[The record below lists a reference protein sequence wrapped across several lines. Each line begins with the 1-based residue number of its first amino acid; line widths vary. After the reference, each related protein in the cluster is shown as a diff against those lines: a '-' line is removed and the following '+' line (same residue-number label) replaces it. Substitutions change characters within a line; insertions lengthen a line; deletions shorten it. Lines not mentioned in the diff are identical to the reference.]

1 MLPNCDKSDFSRPRR
16 DPLRSATL
24 SPLDRDVTVQAV
36 EAMRSSPSV
45 VSSDQ
50 RTFTCL
56 DEFGHGSRAWR
67 EINER
72 TRIGRRYFASFI
84 ANGAA
89 IAIERIRRPSTTTVI
104 ADKAL
109 PSVIGADVGRIFA
122 GLEEN
127 LTIGLDKYV
136 TRNAGADGP
145 RATARDT
152 NLLHGSFP
160 DIELAE
166 LANELRKMRA
176 ALKVHLEGDD
186 PEKIRQIGVLASA
199 ERAARNGDGT
209 AAERHLRQ
217 ATEWIY
223 LVALSIGAKRAADVI
238 ARLIDL

>member
-1 MLPNCDKSDFSRPRR
+1 
-16 DPLRSATL
+16 
-24 SPLDRDVTVQAV
+24 
-36 EAMRSSPSV
+36 MRSSPFDRFIRIQPGHLPV
-45 VSSDQ
+45 
-50 RTFTCL
+50 L
-56 DEFGHGSRAWR
+56 DEFGHQLGRAWR
-67 EINER
+67 VTNKR

-104 ADKAL
+104 ADKAT

-127 LTIGLDKYV
+127 ITIGLDKYV
-136 TRNAGADGP
+136 TRNAGAVGP
-145 RATARDT
+145 RAIARDT
-152 NLLHGSFP
+152 KIVDQSGTDLQHGSFP
-160 DIELAE
+160 EIELAE
-166 LANELRKMRA
+166 LANELRKMRE
-176 ALKVHLEGDD
+176 ALKVHLEGED

-199 ERAARNGDGT
+199 ERAARNGDGP

-217 ATEWIY
+217 ATEWVY